1 MSDFQKLPIGAK
13 PHWFVYTA
21 RIEELSKAVARYA
34 NFLTCSVTVE
44 NDKQIYET
52 IENYIDEIKLLIK
65 LERKLLS
72 IWENKE

>member
-1 MSDFQKLPIGAK
+1 MRPEQKPPIGAK

-21 RIEELSKAVARYA
+21 RIEELSNAVARYA

-52 IENYIDEIKLLIK
+52 IENYIDEIKLLIEF
-65 LERKLLS
+65 ERKLLS
-72 IWENKE
+72 IWANKE